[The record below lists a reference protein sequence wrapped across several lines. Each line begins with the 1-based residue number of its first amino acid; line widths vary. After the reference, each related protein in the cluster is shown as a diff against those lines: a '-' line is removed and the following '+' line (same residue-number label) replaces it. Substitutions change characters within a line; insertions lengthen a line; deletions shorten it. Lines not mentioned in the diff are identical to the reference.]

1 MRLAVIFVL
10 TAVLLTQLYAPAI
23 LSAQE
28 QESQK
33 ITVKNKEVN
42 NVLVILAV
50 QSSKSSFEL
59 QCNKNFAGCTALDP
73 GDYLMVRLGRNR
85 GLYDCVNAEV
95 YGKNANSEM
104 GDRLGQY
111 CLIDKK

>member
-1 MRLAVIFVL
+1 MQQEFCGV
-10 TAVLLTQLYAPAI
+10 
-23 LSAQE
+23 AQPW
-28 QESQK
+28 
-33 ITVKNKEVN
+33 T
-42 NVLVILAV
+42 
-50 QSSKSSFEL
+50 
-59 QCNKNFAGCTALDP
+59 P

-85 GLYDCVNAEV
+85 GPYDCVNAEV